1 MDSGDLDRAVHA
13 ADRAL
18 ELSRATS
25 SKRLNSML
33 DGMLMDFEPHKQVPK
48 VKQLLT
54 NWAA

>member
-13 ADRAL
+13 GDRAL

-33 DGMLMDFEPHKQVPK
+33 DGMLADFEPHKRVPK
-48 VKQLLT
+48 VKQLVT